1 MDTNINKPVTEK
13 KEINLVD
20 FIGYLAGKWKL
31 YLKWGISAAVAGL
44 VIAFSLP
51 KEYTTTVMLAPE
63 TADNSTKMGNLG
75 GLAAMAGIDLSSAV
89 GQDAL
94 SPALYPNVVGSTPF
108 LLELFPEELTDS
120 EQSETFTL
128 YDYMES
134 HQRTAWWTSL
144 AKVPLNLISGL
155 STLLSDKSPDSTHV
169 NPFHLTRKQ
178 ETVLNELR
186 KRIIVGVDKKT
197 QVITV
202 SVQMQDPLVSA
213 MLTRDLVEKLQSYIT
228 TYRTQKAKKDLEFT
242 DKVLAEARE
251 AYYKAQK
258 AYAAHE
264 DANKNII
271 SASNRTEQERLRN
284 EMTLTFNVY
293 NSLAQKQE
301 QDKLRVQEQTPV
313 YTIIEP
319 ATVPLKASS
328 PRKLIILAG
337 MIFASILGVTGYLVV
352 RKYAPLPTDTPAQ

>member
-1 MDTNINKPVTEK
+1 MDTITNKPATEK
-13 KEINLVD
+13 KEINLID
-20 FIGYLAGKWKL
+20 LIGYLAGKWKL
-31 YLKWGISAAVAGL
+31 YLKWGIGAAVAGL
-44 VIAFSLP
+44 IIGFSLP
-51 KEYTTTVMLAPE
+51 KEYMTTVMLAPE
-63 TADNSTKMGNLG
+63 TADNSAKMGNLG
-75 GLAAMAGIDLSSAV
+75 GLAAMAGIDLSNAV

-94 SPALYPNVVGSTPF
+94 SPVLYPNVVASTPF
-108 LLELFPEELTDS
+108 LLELFPEELTNS
-120 EQSETFTL
+120 GKTETFTL

-134 HQRTAWWTSL
+134 HQRTAWWIYVAKAPLKLLSGITS
-144 AKVPLNLISGL
+144 
-155 STLLSDKSPDSTHV
+155 LLSDKNPDSTHV

-186 KRIIVGVDKKT
+186 KRINIDVDKKT

-213 MLTRDLVEKLQSYIT
+213 LLTRDLVEKLQTYIT
-228 TYRTQKAKKDLEFT
+228 SYRTQKAKKDLEFT

-328 PRKLIILAG
+328 PRKVIILVG
-337 MIFASILGVTGYLVV
+337 LIFASILGITCYLVIK
-352 RKYAPLPTDTPAQ
+352 KYVPTPSDN